1 MGLILV
7 GAVLIENLI
16 RKVSTR
22 QRGFVAASD

>member
-7 GAVLIENLI
+7 GAVLIEHLI

-22 QRGFVAASD
+22 RRGFVAASD